1 MDEQEIKRTIQKIL
15 QQLKEDDKYI
25 WFIIACGFLAS
36 IGGYFLLDFLDVGN
50 TPFWLTVFLPVIIGF
65 SAVGIISDSSQKRA
79 VKAYKEAFQ
88 EDSSERGVADRIV
101 AVLEEPKDSVIS
113 LCAGLGIL
121 RGEKAREA
129 ELSKAEEQRQLAETE
144 SSWNH
149 ISHIQETFPI
159 TSQFEC
165 GSCNRTV
172 DWMKGARNYVCHY
185 CKVTLMLPSR
195 MTCPSCGGA
204 KIRIMSKPQH
214 TVTLAGLLMY
224 GPAGL
229 LAGTVI
235 DNVVGDLK
243 QDMQEKIKDPVF
255 CCETCKKF
263 WGVKLPVA
271 MRDSERMISS
281 SDSKN
286 HFVIELEKLGEL
298 KKQGLLS
305 EEEFVAAKRKIIK

>member
-1 MDEQEIKRTIQKIL
+1 MDEREINQTIQKIL
-15 QQLKEDDKYI
+15 QQRKEDEKYFWI
-25 WFIIACGFLAS
+25 IIACGFLAS
-36 IGGYFLLDFLDVGN
+36 IVGYFVKESLDVGN
-50 TPFWLTVFLPVIIGF
+50 IPLWLIVLLPILIGI
-65 SAVGIISDSSQKRA
+65 SAVGFIVDSSQNRA

-88 EDSSERGVADRIV
+88 EDSSERSVADRIV
-101 AVLEEPKDSVIS
+101 AVLEEPKEPVIS

-121 RGEKAREA
+121 RGEKARKA
-129 ELSKAEEQRQLAETE
+129 ELAKVEELRQLAETE
-144 SSWNH
+144 SPRNY
-149 ISHIQETFPI
+149 ISHTHETFPI

-165 GSCNRTV
+165 GSCDRNI
-172 DWMKGARNYVCHY
+172 DWKKGARNYACHY

-195 MTCPSCGGA
+195 MICPSCRGA

-235 DNVVGDLK
+235 DSVVGDLK
-243 QDMQEKIKDPVF
+243 QDMQDKIKDPVF

-271 MRDSERMISS
+271 MRANERMISS
-281 SDSKN
+281 SEN
-286 HFVIELEKLGEL
+286 ENQFVIELEKLGEL
-298 KKQGLLS
+298 KKKGLLT
-305 EEEFVAAKRKIIK
+305 EEEFVTAKRKIIN